1 MEQVVTLTELGDD
14 IVQITMQDRAARNTF
29 SRPLIKG
36 LLEVFEKIKNNQT
49 YKVVILTGYDNYFS
63 CGGTKEELFKIYRK
77 ELSFNELDFFTYPMT
92 LDIPVI
98 AAMQG
103 HAIGGGLAFGCF
115 ADFIILGRE
124 NIYTTNF
131 MKYGFTPGMASTYM
145 IPFRFGQEIGCEM
158 LFTAENYRGGQLK
171 ERGIPQKVVPKKQ
184 VLGEAINLAQK
195 LAQKPRLSLVTLKAH
210 LTKDIKAKVPTI
222 IEQELQM
229 HSITFHQPEVQQ
241 RIDTLF
247 GQ

>member
-1 MEQVVTLTELGDD
+1 MEQVVTLTELGND

-29 SRPLIKG
+29 SRPLIEG
-36 LLEVFEKIKNNQT
+36 LLAIFEKIKNNQT

-77 ELSFNELDFFTYPMT
+77 ELQFNELEFFTYPMT

-98 AAMQG
+98 SAMQG

-115 ADFIILGRE
+115 ADFMILGRE
-124 NIYTTNF
+124 CIYTTNF
-131 MKYGFTPGMASTYM
+131 MKYGFTPGMASTYLV
-145 IPFRFGQEIGCEM
+145 PLRFGQVVGNEM
-158 LFTAENYRGGQLK
+158 LFTAENYRGGQLA

-184 VLGEAINLAQK
+184 VLAEAIDLAQK
-195 LAQKPRLSLVTLKAH
+195 LAQKPRLSLKTLKAH
-210 LTKDIKAKVPTI
+210 LTKDIIAKVPTI
-222 IEQELQM
+222 IEEELKM

-241 RIDTLF
+241 RIESLF

>member
-1 MEQVVTLTELGDD
+1 MDQVVTLTELGND

-29 SRPLIKG
+29 SQALIDG

-63 CGGTKEELFKIYRK
+63 CGGTQEELFKIYRK
-77 ELSFNELDFFTYPMT
+77 ELDFTELEFFTHPMT
-92 LDIPVI
+92 LEIPVI

-103 HAIGGGLAFGCF
+103 HAIGGGLAFACF
-115 ADFIILGRE
+115 ADFMILGRE

-131 MKYGFTPGMASTYM
+131 MKYGFTPGMASTYLV
-145 IPFRFGQEIGCEM
+145 PLRFGQVVGNEM
-158 LFTAENYRGGQLK
+158 LFTAENYRGEQLQK
-171 ERGIPQKVVPKKQ
+171 RGIQQKVVPKAQ
-184 VLGEAINLAQK
+184 VLAAAISLAEK
-195 LAQKPRLSLVTLKAH
+195 LAQKPRLSLKALKAH
-210 LTKDIKAKVPTI
+210 LIKDIIAKVPSV
-222 IEQELQM
+222 IEEELQM

-241 RIDTLF
+241 RIESLF